1 MRRAQLAETHLAFRC
16 SFYFRFASTMM
27 PRKWTDREGEIMM
40 LLMQMFRLGD
50 AIVCGR
56 IRQRQF

>member
-40 LLMQMFRLGD
+40 LLMQTLSLHL
-50 AIVCGR
+50 CK
-56 IRQRQF
+56 